1 MENSARKIV
10 IPVDGSM
17 NSFRSL
23 DYLNLIYGPQQNLTV
38 NLLYVLPTLPRILTE
53 EEKEDKEII
62 TQIKNVEKKN
72 IIMAE
77 RILAEA
83 KTSLIEEGFE
93 EENVVAVYQK
103 MEVTIPRDICHWARS
118 MEADA
123 ILLGRRGRT
132 DLTTFVIGEVCDKL
146 VERCEGTP
154 LWIVGGKVESK
165 KVLLCIDASQN
176 AVRAAEHAGSM
187 LSGTDC
193 PVTIFHTM
201 RHLRRFVPVSLL
213 EEAEELIH
221 LWRTRSGQQ
230 LAMYINNA
238 KDALL
243 SAGIPEEQISIKVA
257 DGTRSE
263 ADDILGEALT
273 NDYGTVIMGRRGASM
288 VKEFILGSVSKKVL
302 MHLSDLAICI
312 VR

>member
-1 MENSARKIV
+1 MENSAKKIV

-53 EEKEDKEII
+53 EQKEDKEII
-62 TQIKNVEKKN
+62 TQIKNLEKKN

-83 KTSLIEEGFE
+83 RTSLIEKGFE
-93 EENVVAVYQK
+93 EENVMAVYQK

-123 ILLGRRGRT
+123 ILVGRRGRT
-132 DLTTFVIGEVCDKL
+132 DLKTFFIGEVCDKL

-154 LWIVGGKVESK
+154 LWIVGGRVDSK

-176 AVRAAEHAGSM
+176 AIRAAEHAGSM

-193 PVTIFHTM
+193 QVTIFHTM

-213 EEAEELIH
+213 EDADELIH

-230 LAMYINNA
+230 VAMYVDKA

-243 SAGIPEEQISIKVA
+243 NAGIPEEQISIKVA
-257 DGTRSE
+257 EGTRSE
-263 ADDILGEALT
+263 ANDILSEALN
-273 NDYGTVIMGRRGASM
+273 NDYGTVIMGRRGGSM
-288 VKEFILGSVSKKVL
+288 MKEFVIGSVSKKVL
-302 MHLSDLAICI
+302 LNLSDLTIWI
-312 VR
+312 VH